1 MEVRSRVE
9 REQEEERLNEWDD
22 EGLLRN
28 VEEVLEDRLRAPV
41 LDRSRFVEDEGVA
54 GCVGASVRGFRR
66 VQKGCR
72 KEEPTNFLSLVN
84 FSMRQSSQ
92 NDVRLFR
99 NQ

>member
-41 LDRSRFVEDEGVA
+41 LD
-54 GCVGASVRGFRR
+54 
-66 VQKGCR
+66 
-72 KEEPTNFLSLVN
+72 
-84 FSMRQSSQ
+84 
-92 NDVRLFR
+92 
-99 NQ
+99 